1 MKIQSFVI
9 VVAGAAMA
17 SAATAQTAQQTPPAI
32 ASVVNCRS
40 VQDPQARLRCFD
52 EAASALAQAVQ
63 GGGLVTL
70 DRECVR
76 KTRRS
81 LFGFDVDLPFF
92 GGGKKHEEQPEEKE
106 IEAAVK
112 SARGTGNGMWLLTL
126 DTGATWQTTE
136 ASPLLM
142 PKPGDK
148 VTIKKGL
155 AGGYMLQYRKRS
167 TRAKRVG

>member
-1 MKIQSFVI
+1 MKIKAFVI
-9 VVAGAAMA
+9 VVAGAAVG
-17 SAATAQTAQQTPPAI
+17 SAAAAQAAQQAPAI
-32 ASVVNCRS
+32 ASVVNCRA

-52 EAASALAQAVQ
+52 EAAAALAQAVQ
-63 GGGLVTL
+63 GGSLVTL
-70 DRECVR
+70 DRESVR